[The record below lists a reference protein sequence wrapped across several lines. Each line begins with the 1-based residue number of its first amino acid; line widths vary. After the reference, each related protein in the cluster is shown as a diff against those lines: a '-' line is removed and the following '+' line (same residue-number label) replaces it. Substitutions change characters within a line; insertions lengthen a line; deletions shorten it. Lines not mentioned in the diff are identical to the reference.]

1 MAATYHVR
9 KVGKGRWAV
18 TAVIPGWIT
27 PIGTYGKR
35 SAAVTAARLLAGWR
49 SSVVVHKGQANAA

>member
-9 KVGKGRWAV
+9 KISKGRWAV
-18 TAVIPGWIT
+18 TSVMPGWIT

-35 SAAVTAARLLAGWR
+35 SAAVLAARLLAGWA
-49 SSVVVHKGQANAA
+49 SSVVVHG